1 MTATT
6 GSAPGLLYA
15 CDGALARIT
24 ISQPAK
30 MNAMAFQMWQALPE
44 LVARAAADPQVRAI
58 VLEGDGEKAFC
69 AGADISQFGAQ
80 RSDPEGVA
88 AYDRAVAQGMAALA
102 QAAKPTIAVIRGIC
116 FGGGFGLAMA
126 CDIRLARADA
136 RFRVPAARLGLG
148 YGYEGVK
155 LFVHKLGPDVAA
167 DILFSAR
174 ILDAPEAER
183 LGVVAKVW
191 DAASFATDCAA
202 YLDSV
207 AANAPLTLMAAKA
220 ALTELAKPDS
230 ARDPARVAALV
241 AACFGSADY
250 KEGQAAF
257 KEKRTPQF
265 RGV

>member
-1 MTATT
+1 MST
-6 GSAPGLLYA
+6 PGLLYA
-15 CDGALARIT
+15 AEGALARIT

-30 MNAMAFQMWQALPE
+30 MNAMAFHMWQALPD
-44 LVARAAADPQVRAI
+44 LVARAVADREVRAI
-58 VLEGDGEKAFC
+58 VLEGDGDKAFC
-69 AGADISQFGAQ
+69 AGADISQFGDQ
-80 RSDPEGVA
+80 RSDPAAVA
-88 AYDRAVAQGMAALA
+88 AYDRAVAEGMAALA

-148 YGYEGVK
+148 YGFDGVS
-155 LFVHKLGPDVAA
+155 LLARKLGPDATA

-174 ILDAPEAER
+174 VLDAGEAER

-191 DAASFATDCAA
+191 NAESFDAEAGA
-202 YLDSV
+202 YLDGV
-207 AANAPLTLMAAKA
+207 AANAPLTLLAAKA
-220 ALTELAKPDS
+220 ALKELSKPEA
-230 ARDPARVAALV
+230 ARDTAEVSRLV

>member
-1 MTATT
+1 MST
-6 GSAPGLLYA
+6 PGLLYA
-15 CDGALARIT
+15 VSGALARIT

-30 MNAMAFQMWQALPE
+30 MNAMAFHMWQALPD
-44 LVARAAADPQVRAI
+44 LVAQAVADANVRAI

-69 AGADISQFGAQ
+69 AGADISQFGEQ
-80 RSDPEGVA
+80 RSDPDAVA
-88 AYDRAVAQGMAALA
+88 AYDRAVAEGMSALA

-116 FGGGFGLAMA
+116 FGGGFGLALA

-148 YGYEGVK
+148 YGFEGVS
-155 LFVHKLGPDVAA
+155 LLARKLGPDATA
-167 DILFSAR
+167 DILISAR
-174 ILDAPEAER
+174 ILDAAEAER
-183 LGVVAKVW
+183 LGVVTKVW
-191 DAASFATDCAA
+191 SADSFADDCGA

-207 AANAPLTLMAAKA
+207 ASNAPLTLMAAKA
-220 ALTELAKPDS
+220 ALVELAKPEA
-230 ARDPARVAALV
+230 ARDAAAVSRLV
-241 AACFGSADY
+241 TACFASADY

>member
-1 MTATT
+1 MS
-6 GSAPGLLYA
+6 GPGLLYA
-15 CDGALARIT
+15 VSGALARIT

-30 MNAMAFQMWQALPE
+30 MNAMAFHMWQALPD
-44 LVARAAADPQVRAI
+44 LVAQAVADPAVRAI

-80 RSDPEGVA
+80 RSDPDAVA
-88 AYDRAVAQGMAALA
+88 AYDRAVAEGMAALA

-116 FGGGFGLAMA
+116 FGGGFGLALA

-148 YGYEGVK
+148 YGFEGVS
-155 LFVHKLGPDVAA
+155 LLARKLGPDATA
-167 DILFSAR
+167 DILISAR

-191 DAASFATDCAA
+191 SADTFADESGA
-202 YLDSV
+202 YLDAV

-220 ALTELAKPDS
+220 ALVELAKLEA
-230 ARDPARVAALV
+230 ARDTAAVAQMV